1 MGRRPLMESEME
13 GTAVVTGASS
23 GIGEAIARRLL
34 DEGCE
39 VIALQRRTPRF
50 EHARLTYHEVDL
62 ADAVAARVIADAIAA
77 RHTVR
82 YLVNNAGVNR
92 PGPLEKATVE
102 DLDYA
107 LALNV
112 RAAMILIQAFTPGMR
127 AAKFGRIVNISSRA
141 VLGKTERTVYAAA
154 KAGLIGMTRTL
165 CLELGGDGITV
176 NVVAPGPVAT
186 ELFDRGHPP
195 GSEKRQIVIDSIP
208 VKRVGTP
215 DDIARAVAFL
225 LAPESGYITGQ
236 TLFVCGGTS
245 VSGSGGS

>member
-1 MGRRPLMESEME
+1 ME
-13 GTAVVTGASS
+13 GFAVVTGASS
-23 GIGEAIARRLL
+23 GICEAIARRLIA
-34 DEGCE
+34 DGRD
-39 VIALQRRTPRF
+39 VIALQRRAPRF
-50 EHARLTYHEVDL
+50 EHPNLQHREIDL
-62 ADAVAARVIADAIAA
+62 ADAGATQAVANDIAA
-77 RHTVR
+77 KHQVL

-92 PGPLEKATVE
+92 PGPLEKATVD

-112 RAAMILIQAFTPGMR
+112 RAAMILIQAFSPGMR
-127 AAKFGRIVNISSRA
+127 KAKFGRIVNISSRA
-141 VLGKTERTVYAAA
+141 ALGKTERTVYSAA

-176 NVVAPGPVAT
+176 NAVAPGPVAT

-195 GSEKRQIVIDSIP
+195 GSAKRQIVIDSVP

-215 DDIARAVAFL
+215 DDIARAVTFL
-225 LAPESGYITGQ
+225 LAPDSGYITGQ

-245 VSGSGGS
+245 VSGSGGA

>member
-1 MGRRPLMESEME
+1 ME
-13 GTAVVTGASS
+13 GIAVVTGASS

-34 DEGCE
+34 AEGRE
-39 VIALQRRTPRF
+39 VIALQRRAPRF
-50 EHARLTYHEVDL
+50 EHPNLRHREIDL
-62 ADAVAARVIADAIAA
+62 ADAGAAQAVANDIAA
-77 RHTVR
+77 KHQVL

-92 PGPLEKATVE
+92 PGPLEKATVD

-107 LALNV
+107 LAVNV

-127 AAKFGRIVNISSRA
+127 KAKFGRIVNISSRA
-141 VLGKTERTVYAAA
+141 ALGKTERTVYSAA

-176 NVVAPGPVAT
+176 NAVAPGPVAT
-186 ELFDRGHPP
+186 ELFDRGHRP
-195 GSEKRQIVIDSIP
+195 GSEKRQTVIDSVP

-215 DDIARAVAFL
+215 DDIARAVVFL

-245 VSGSGGS
+245 VSGSGGA